1 MRKLVSSFLLSFI
14 LVVLPFASARAEILI
29 AVAGPLTGLN
39 TFRGEQIQR
48 GAQRA
53 VADINANGGVLGQ
66 KVRLIVGD
74 DSCDPE
80 QAVALARKLVNDGV
94 VFVAGHVCSH
104 SSIPASAVY
113 HENRVLM
120 ISPASTN
127 PKLTDGGLSSVFR
140 VCGRDDQ
147 QGEVAARFL
156 EQNWSDKNIAII
168 HDKTVYGQGLADQV
182 RKQLHERGITETLYQ
197 AFEPGL
203 SDYSE
208 LVEVLGVSGIIV
220 VYFGG
225 YTAEAGLILREAKNQ
240 GLEIKMVGGDTLT
253 TEEFWMIAGSAGEGT
268 MMTFSPDPR
277 KNPESEDVVAHY
289 RAQGFEPGGYTLHT
303 YAAVQSWAQAVG
315 FAGSLELQEVISAL
329 RENMFS
335 TVLGSIGFDNK
346 GDVKAPGFVWYVW
359 RNGEYVVAE

>member
-1 MRKLVSSFLLSFI
+1 MGKFISSLLLSFT
-14 LVVLPFASARAEILI
+14 LVVLCSASVRAEIRI
-29 AVAGPLTGLN
+29 AVAGPLTGIN

-48 GAQRA
+48 GAQQA
-53 VADINANGGVLGQ
+53 VADINLAGGVLGQ

-74 DSCDPE
+74 DSCDPQ
-80 QAVALARKLVNDGV
+80 QAVALAHKLVSDGV

-113 HENRVLM
+113 HDNGVLM

-127 PKLTDGGLSSVFR
+127 PKLTDAGMSSVFR

-147 QGEVAARFL
+147 QSEVAASFL
-156 EQNWSDKNIAII
+156 EKNWSDKNIAIV
-168 HDKTVYGQGLADQV
+168 HDKTVYGKELADQV
-182 RKQLHERGITETLYQ
+182 RDRLHKRGVHEAFYR

-208 LVEVLGVSGIIV
+208 LVEAIGRADIDV

-225 YTAEAGLILREAKNQ
+225 YTPEAGLILREANSQ
-240 GLEIKMVGGDTLT
+240 GLEFKMVGGDTLT
-253 TEEFWMIAGSAGEGT
+253 TEEFWMISGSAGEGT

-277 KNPESEDVVAHY
+277 RNPESADIVAYY

-303 YAAVQSWAQAVG
+303 YAAVQSWAQA
-315 FAGSLELQEVISAL
+315 AEYAQSLELKEIIRAL
-329 RENMFS
+329 RENTFS
-335 TVLGSIGFDNK
+335 TVLGSIGFDEK

-359 RNGEYVVAE
+359 RNGKYIPVE